1 MKLDPNAL
9 RYLQREDFRVLTA
22 VEMGQR
28 NHEIVPVELISK
40 IAALRHGSAFKT
52 LRALLKHKLVS
63 AAGGG
68 GGAPARDQGLGAG
81 LTARADRA
89 LSASRCTTTRA
100 STRGTG

>member
-28 NHEIVPVELISK
+28 NHAIVPVELISK

-63 AAGGG
+63 AAGGS
-68 GGAPARDQGLGAG
+68 GGAPGTGASARD
-81 LTARADRA
+81 
-89 LSASRCTTTRA
+89 
-100 STRGTG
+100 

>member
-40 IAALRHGSAFKT
+40 ITALGHGSAFKT
-52 LRALLKHKLVS
+52 LRALFKHKLVS
-63 AAGGG
+63 AAGGS
-68 GGAPARDQGLGAG
+68 GGAPGTGASARD
-81 LTARADRA
+81 
-89 LSASRCTTTRA
+89 
-100 STRGTG
+100 

>member
-1 MKLDPNAL
+1 MKLDPNTL

-52 LRALLKHKLVS
+52 LRALLRTNRRL
-63 AAGGG
+63 AGGG
-68 GGAPARDQGLGAG
+68 GTAG
-81 LTARADRA
+81 RQEGGGPGPGGSTQRA
-89 LSASRCTTTRA
+89 
-100 STRGTG
+100 GG